1 MSLARYAILAAF
13 LASPALAET
22 YHLDPTH
29 TEVRFLYSHADVSEQ
44 SGEWT
49 RVDGTVDFDPADVAA
64 TSAEI
69 TIASASLHTG
79 VSPLDDYM
87 KSRAIF
93 DVDRF
98 PQITFVSTGAEDIG
112 ENRLRMTGD
121 LTVKGEVTP
130 ITLEAELTFMGKHP
144 LGDGFAYFKGDWIGV
159 RVTGVLSRS
168 ALGLDKL
175 PQLAGDDVRLQ
186 IVSELRAGGW

>member
-29 TEVRFLYSHADVSEQ
+29 TEVRFFYSHADVSEQ

-69 TIASASLHTG
+69 TIESASLHTG

-87 KSRAIF
+87 KSRTLF

-98 PQITFVSTGAEDIG
+98 PEITFVSTSAEDIG
-112 ENRLRMTGD
+112 ENRLLLTGD
-121 LTVKGEVTP
+121 LTVKGQITP
-130 ITLEAELTFMGKHP
+130 ITLEAELTFMGEHP
-144 LGDGFAYFKGDWIGV
+144 LGGSFAYFKGD
-159 RVTGVLSRS
+159 
-168 ALGLDKL
+168 
-175 PQLAGDDVRLQ
+175 
-186 IVSELRAGGW
+186 

>member
-13 LASPALAET
+13 LAGPTLAET

-29 TEVRFLYSHADVSEQ
+29 TEVRFLYSHAGVSEQ

-49 RVDGTVDFDPADVAA
+49 RVDGTVDFDPADLAA

-69 TIASASLHTG
+69 TIESGSLHTG

-87 KSRAIF
+87 KSSAFF

-98 PQITFVSTGAEDIG
+98 PEITFVSTSAEDIG
-112 ENRLRMTGD
+112 EDRLRMTGD
-121 LTVKGEVTP
+121 LTVKGQTMP
-130 ITLEAELTFMGKHP
+130 ITLEAELTFMGEHP
-144 LGDGFAYFKGDWIGV
+144 LGSGFAYFKGDWIGV
-159 RVTGVLSRS
+159 RVTGLLSRS
-168 ALGLDKL
+168 ALGLGTL
-175 PQLAGDDVRLQ
+175 PQLAGDEVTLR
-186 IVSELRAGGW
+186 ISSELRAGGW